1 MQQQENNTQVCVW
14 VRGGVPVVMAT
25 TAELREDEDDEGAL
39 RCIQDSGVFLQ
50 TDFTLR
56 RSPVLSGHLPS

>member
-1 MQQQENNTQVCVW
+1 MFGSRV
-14 VRGGVPVVMAT
+14 GVPVVVAT